1 MLHRRVQWNTRI
13 LELKYFFERF
23 DLLGLSSVQ
32 VHNNGERTFEIKK
45 GRVELRPNVS
55 VIDDSRQNFSRL

>member
-23 DLLGLSSVQ
+23 DLLGLLFVQ

-45 GRVELRPNVS
+45 GRVELRSNAS